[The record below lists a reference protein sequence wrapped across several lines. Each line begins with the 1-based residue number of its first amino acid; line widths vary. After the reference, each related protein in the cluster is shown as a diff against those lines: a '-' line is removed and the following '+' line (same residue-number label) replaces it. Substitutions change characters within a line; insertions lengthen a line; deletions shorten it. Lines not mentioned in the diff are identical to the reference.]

1 MENRANYTLVG
12 GFVLAAMIAGVAF
25 VFWLARF
32 ELRDERT
39 FYYVYFR
46 GSVAGLSEGSAVRL
60 RGVPVGT
67 VTAIAIDAKNVELTE
82 VTLGIKPG
90 TPIRTDT
97 VASLAPQGITGLAY
111 VNLTGGSNAAAP
123 LLPRE
128 GKRRATIPSVPS
140 TLDKLVESMPD
151 MVATANAIATRASL
165 VLSDDNVA
173 RIAQI
178 LGHVETL
185 AAGLAAQR
193 EQIGPFV
200 SEARIAIET
209 MQWLALDARDSVGR
223 LERDLG
229 AAIGDA
235 RTLARDASRL
245 IASAQ
250 PAMGDLRQGIQSMS
264 RMATELETLARD
276 AGPPIRNLGEQSLL
290 EFSQFVAE
298 ARLLVAS
305 LNRLSMQIERD
316 PARFLFGDQ
325 TRGFEPASREGRTK

>member
-12 GFVLAAMIAGVAF
+12 GFVLAAMIAGVVF

-111 VNLTGGSNAAAP
+111 VNLTGGSNAAPP

-128 GKRRATIPSVPS
+128 GKRRATIPSVAS
-140 TLDKLVESMPD
+140 TIDKLVESMPD
-151 MVATANAIATRASL
+151 MMATANAIATRASL
-165 VLSDDNVA
+165 LLSDENVV

-193 EQIGPFV
+193 DQIGPFV
-200 SEARIAIET
+200 GEARIAIET

-223 LERDLG
+223 LERDLS

-235 RTLARDASRL
+235 RALARDANRL

-298 ARLLVAS
+298 ARQLIAS

-325 TRGFEPASREGRTK
+325 TRGFEPANREGRMK